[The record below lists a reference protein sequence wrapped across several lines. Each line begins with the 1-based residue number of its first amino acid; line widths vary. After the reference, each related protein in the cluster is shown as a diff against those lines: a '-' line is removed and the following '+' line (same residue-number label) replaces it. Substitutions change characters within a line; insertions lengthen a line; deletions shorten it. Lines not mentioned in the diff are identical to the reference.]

1 MRGRFWCGLFV
12 TVAVALAAA
21 PSLFA
26 EPSDKLELRLRLKQ
40 GDTRHVTTTV
50 EQHIEQTVGRNQQ
63 ATEQMFGVGY
73 AMSVEGVD
81 ASGNMKVATRYEFV
95 RLRQKGPAGAL
106 EYDSTN
112 PPKQIPQAAKSFAAL
127 VGLGFTA
134 TITPTG
140 KVTAVEGLDAMFAEL
155 LRKLEL
161 PDGPSKAAV
170 QRILTEQFGEPAM
183 KEHLENMFTLYPD
196 APVAVGESWQRRVVV
211 TKGFPVVIDG
221 TCTLKDRSGGTA
233 HIEAK
238 AMLSPNEA
246 AGPVE
251 LGTGRMSY
259 ELKGEQSGTAEV
271 DEATGWTRSI
281 TTTQLVSGT
290 LRFQG
295 SGTPE
300 TTSPI
305 TIRGKVTMES
315 GK

>member
-1 MRGRFWCGLFV
+1 MIRLIPALLMVVAAFAPRGFS
-12 TVAVALAAA
+12 AD
-21 PSLFA
+21 
-26 EPSDKLELRLRLKQ
+26 PSDTLELRLRLKA

-50 EQHIEQTVGRNQQ
+50 EQHIDQTVGRNHQ
-63 ATEQMFGVGY
+63 ATEQTFGVGY

-81 ASGNMKVATRYEFV
+81 ANGNMKVATKYESV

-106 EYDSTN
+106 EYDSAN
-112 PPKQIPQAAKSFAAL
+112 PPKQVPQGARSFAAL

-170 QRILTEQFGEPAM
+170 QKVLADQFGEQAM

-196 APVAVGESWQRRVVV
+196 APVAVGESWRRRVVV

-221 TCTLKDRSGGTA
+221 TYTLKDRSDGTA
-233 HIEAK
+233 HVEVK
-238 AMLSPNEA
+238 ATLSPNEA

-315 GK
+315 AK